1 MTRSVHESLAILHG
15 AAGDGTVSVTASGP
29 APAEVVAKRETG
41 LEPHVGTVNWT
52 APPSYRAFLA
62 SHNALTCQ
70 REVDGFWMEFDIVD
84 DEAMV
89 ELNADLVH
97 LPEDV
102 GRGDGRLLSTNHLV
116 GFAADGGGEAVWCF
130 DVTRPDVD
138 GEYPVHYH
146 HQDAPAGLARFVD
159 GGAWEFP
166 DEASP
171 AFPSFA
177 AWLSTMTAAFTAP
190 KPPSWVQDL
199 GAPVLRLQG
208 AAR

>member
-1 MTRSVHESLAILHG
+1 M
-15 AAGDGTVSVTASGP
+15 
-29 APAEVVAKRETG
+29 
-41 LEPHVGTVNWT
+41 N
-52 APPSYRAFLA
+52 
-62 SHNALTCQ
+62 
-70 REVDGFWMEFDIVD
+70 GFWKEFDIVD

-102 GRGDGRLLSTNHLV
+102 DRGDGRLLSTNHLV
-116 GFAADGGGEAVWCF
+116 GFAAGGGGEAVWCF
-130 DVTRPDVD
+130 DVTRPDAD

-146 HQDAPAGLARFVD
+146 PQDTPAGLTRFVD

-199 GAPVLRLQG
+199 GAPVLELHDI
-208 AAR
+208 AR